1 MNKFVRNLLTEWR
14 RLNLPFENETII
26 VAVSGGADSVSLAL
40 ALDDLKKRKKLN
52 LNFIV
57 AHFNHK
63 IRGIESD
70 KDAEFVRKL
79 AEKLNFNFQLSN
91 SKSQIKNLKGNL
103 EQNARIARYEFL
115 RQIAVNSKA
124 YAIVTAHTKNDQ
136 AETLLLN
143 LIRGSGLDGLSGM
156 NPVRYLEVGKT
167 EQLSA
172 SPSLSGTIS
181 PILLVRPFLNWACRR
196 DTEKFCSENKIEFR
210 HDLMNDDLNFTRVK
224 IRREI
229 IPLLEKINPRIID
242 TFSTTAN
249 LLREDAEILQI
260 ETIEVPEIL
269 IQNELKKLS
278 KSMRMRV
285 LRAWLVKHRGNLR
298 ELDVKHFEAIER
310 LIYSRKSG
318 RIVQLPTD
326 QRVLKREGKV
336 FFEK

>member
-14 RLNLPFENETII
+14 RLNLPFEDETI
-26 VAVSGGADSVSLAL
+26 VAAVSGGADSVSLVL
-40 ALDDLKKRKKLN
+40 ALHDLKKRKKLN

-57 AHFNHK
+57 AHFNHNL
-63 IRGIESD
+63 RGIEGD
-70 KDAEFVRKL
+70 KDAEFVCEL
-79 AEKLNFNFQLSN
+79 AEKLNFKFQISI
-91 SKSQIKNLKGNL
+91 SKSQIKNQKGNL
-103 EQNARIARYEFL
+103 EQNARSARYEFL
-115 RQIAVNSKA
+115 RQIATNSKA
-124 YAIVTAHTKNDQ
+124 YAILTAHTKNDQ

-156 NPVRYLEVGKT
+156 KPVRYLEGEKT

-172 SPSLSGTIS
+172 SSRLSDSVS
-181 PILLVRPFLNWACRR
+181 PVLLVRPLINWACRM
-196 DTEKFCSENKIEFR
+196 DTEKFCFENNIEFR

-224 IRREI
+224 VRREI

-242 TFSTTAN
+242 TLSTTAN
-249 LLREDAEILQI
+249 LLSEEADNLKINEQD
-260 ETIEVPEIL
+260 VPEIL
-269 IQNELKKLS
+269 SQKELKNLS
-278 KSMRMRV
+278 KSMRMSV
-285 LRAWLVKHRGNLR
+285 LRTWLLNHRGNLR
-298 ELDVKHFEAIER
+298 ELDMKHFEAIER